1 MGDIYTGID
10 LGTDS
15 IKVVVTEKVND
26 KFQVLAS
33 VSSPSNGIKNGYIED
48 TKLAINSVK
57 TAMKKINEQ
66 LGIKITKVVAAIPA
80 TNARMDIVLGT
91 TNIFEYN
98 EITGI
103 DISNVLL
110 DALKGI
116 DFHNEELVTAMPISF
131 TVDGQ
136 ANIKDPKGM
145 KGSVLESRV
154 VISLV
159 PKEPLYRILEVLK
172 LSGIEAVDISFSS
185 VGDYYTIKNR
195 KYDDLVGAIINIG
208 EDSTNVSIF
217 NKGIQIKNSTIK
229 VGSSHV
235 DRDLSYAFKTSLNE
249 SRRIKENFAVA
260 LANYADPN
268 DLLEV
273 ELDKDNKKE
282 INQVNASK
290 VVEARLR
297 EILKLAK
304 NEIKNLTNREI
315 RYIII
320 SGGVT
325 EIGSFSTLV
334 EQEFGFVAKVCNI
347 NTMGIRHNKFSS
359 CYGITKYFDD
369 KLSLR
374 GKDYQMITKEDKDTL
389 LSIDS
394 NITNENMISKVFG
407 HFLDV

>member
-33 VSSPSNGIKNGYIED
+33 ISSPSNGIKNGYIAD

-57 TAMKKINEQ
+57 QAMKKINEQ
-66 LGIKITKVVAAIPA
+66 LGIKITKVVAAIPP

-159 PKEPLYRILEVLK
+159 PKEPLYRIL
-172 LSGIEAVDISFSS
+172 
-185 VGDYYTIKNR
+185 
-195 KYDDLVGAIINIG
+195 
-208 EDSTNVSIF
+208 
-217 NKGIQIKNSTIK
+217 
-229 VGSSHV
+229 
-235 DRDLSYAFKTSLNE
+235 
-249 SRRIKENFAVA
+249 
-260 LANYADPN
+260 
-268 DLLEV
+268 
-273 ELDKDNKKE
+273 
-282 INQVNASK
+282 
-290 VVEARLR
+290 
-297 EILKLAK
+297 
-304 NEIKNLTNREI
+304 
-315 RYIII
+315 
-320 SGGVT
+320 
-325 EIGSFSTLV
+325 
-334 EQEFGFVAKVCNI
+334 
-347 NTMGIRHNKFSS
+347 
-359 CYGITKYFDD
+359 
-369 KLSLR
+369 
-374 GKDYQMITKEDKDTL
+374 
-389 LSIDS
+389 
-394 NITNENMISKVFG
+394 
-407 HFLDV
+407 